1 MKVIR
6 QGVPA
11 LLLSLA
17 ILSGS
22 VCLASGAEV
31 QTVRATLW
39 DEWPITVD
47 ETPIC
52 TVNEYD
58 RFQYPLAYN
67 GSVYI
72 PLQTV
77 SDWLGARFDWD
88 ETANTV
94 TLTKTG
100 DPYYR
105 HYTLDQPAPWTEE
118 ELAQCDADKAEGV
131 EMELR
136 PDIQIYLDG
145 EKQTFTDAAGN
156 RIPPAASRGVLLLP
170 VRGAAQMCGKEITY
184 LPSKPASPGV
194 EGGSVTDF
202 PLLFEPVLSDGRAAK
217 IFLYDKPT
225 TAQLDGAQAFLD
237 EAERLMYEGPVND
250 LRELLACE
258 SLSDDD
264 CIARLR
270 RIGNYA
276 DDFAQLPQ
284 PEAAFMIAQ
293 YRAILTNAQD
303 LRTYGTNEFISS
315 VERGAAHFNDLKG
328 DSGFSRIMTQKL
340 YRMRFSIAEGLRM
353 LDAVRAQTQQ

>member
-39 DEWPITVD
+39 DAWPITVD

-156 RIPPAASRGVLLLP
+156 RIPPAASVN
-170 VRGAAQMCGKEITY
+170 VCIS
-184 LPSKPASPGV
+184 PS
-194 EGGSVTDF
+194 
-202 PLLFEPVLSDGRAAK
+202 R
-217 IFLYDKPT
+217 
-225 TAQLDGAQAFLD
+225 
-237 EAERLMYEGPVND
+237 
-250 LRELLACE
+250 
-258 SLSDDD
+258 
-264 CIARLR
+264 
-270 RIGNYA
+270 
-276 DDFAQLPQ
+276 
-284 PEAAFMIAQ
+284 
-293 YRAILTNAQD
+293 
-303 LRTYGTNEFISS
+303 
-315 VERGAAHFNDLKG
+315 
-328 DSGFSRIMTQKL
+328 
-340 YRMRFSIAEGLRM
+340 
-353 LDAVRAQTQQ
+353 

>member
-22 VCLASGAEV
+22 VCLASEAEV

-39 DEWPITVD
+39 DAWPITVD

-105 HYTLDQPAPWTEE
+105 HYTLDQPAPWT
-118 ELAQCDADKAEGV
+118 A
-131 EMELR
+131 
-136 PDIQIYLDG
+136 
-145 EKQTFTDAAGN
+145 
-156 RIPPAASRGVLLLP
+156 
-170 VRGAAQMCGKEITY
+170 
-184 LPSKPASPGV
+184 PASWPAPPPR
-194 EGGSVTDF
+194 S
-202 PLLFEPVLSDGRAAK
+202 GRARCSTAGRSTT
-217 IFLYDKPT
+217 FMRPPT
-225 TAQLDGAQAFLD
+225 
-237 EAERLMYEGPVND
+237 
-250 LRELLACE
+250 
-258 SLSDDD
+258 
-264 CIARLR
+264 
-270 RIGNYA
+270 
-276 DDFAQLPQ
+276 
-284 PEAAFMIAQ
+284 AA
-293 YRAILTNAQD
+293 T
-303 LRTYGTNEFISS
+303 
-315 VERGAAHFNDLKG
+315 
-328 DSGFSRIMTQKL
+328 
-340 YRMRFSIAEGLRM
+340 
-353 LDAVRAQTQQ
+353 

>member
-202 PLLFEPVLSDGRAAK
+202 PLLFEPVLSDGRTAK

-284 PEAAFMIAQ
+284 PEAAFMTAQ

-315 VERGAAHFNDLKG
+315 CLLYTSDAADEL
-328 DSGFSRIMTQKL
+328 
-340 YRMRFSIAEGLRM
+340 
-353 LDAVRAQTQQ
+353 